1 MSGVPGK
8 PEHMTNP
15 HPPYCQFVPP
25 WLLERLAQPGDR
37 TTMTAD
43 PVVQAVEETLR
54 TDIEIR
60 AARAKAPLTTHKATK
75 AAWAVYTAGSKQT
88 LPGKLLR
95 TAGDPENADPAV
107 NEAATGGQAAL
118 DLFSQVYGRNSFDD
132 AGAEVIMSVH
142 YGVRYDNAFWNG
154 TQLVFG
160 DGDGQIFD
168 RFTKPVDVLGHELSH
183 AVTER
188 TAGLVYSGEPG
199 ALNESMSDVFGIC
212 AKQRLLGQTAQQADW
227 LIGEGIFLPGVQAR
241 ALRDMAHP
249 GTAYDDPKLGKDP
262 QVGSYK
268 DFIHTTNDNG
278 GVHINSGIP
287 NRAFQLAATSI
298 GGSSAEGAGRIWY
311 AALTGTDVG
320 PNTDFAGF
328 AAATVAAA
336 GPHADAVRQAWTT
349 VGVTPAAGSTS
360 SGGTSAAP
368 ATVSVR
374 RTGGFAGL
382 TRTGELDLEGD
393 DPRVDDVRRL
403 VQRTDFASL
412 NAQPTAPDA
421 FSYTFSLPEHGEVT
435 VAEPDLTHDLR
446 RLVELLLDTE

>member
-1 MSGVPGK
+1 
-8 PEHMTNP
+8 MTKA
-15 HPPYCQFVPP
+15 HPPHCQFVPP
-25 WLLERLAQPGDR
+25 YLLERLAAPGDR
-37 TTMTAD
+37 ATVTAD
-43 PVVQAVEETLR
+43 PLVQAVVATLR
-54 TDIEIR
+54 TDAEIR
-60 AARAKAPLTTHKATK
+60 SARAAKAPHATK
-75 AAWAVYTAGSKQT
+75 KAAKPAWAVYTAASKQT
-88 LPGKLLR
+88 LPGTLMR

-118 DLFSQVYGRNSFDD
+118 DLFSQVYGRSSFDD
-132 AGAEVIMSVH
+132 HGAEVVMSVH

-160 DGDGQIFD
+160 DGDGTVFD
-168 RFTKPVDVLGHELSH
+168 RFTKPIDVLGHELSH

-212 AKQRLLGQTAQQADW
+212 AKQRRLGQTAQQADW

-262 QVGSYK
+262 QVGSYQ
-268 DFIHTTNDNG
+268 DFVHTTQDNG

-311 AALTGTDVG
+311 SALTGTNVG

-336 GPHADAVRQAWTT
+336 GPHADDVRKAWTT
-349 VGVTPAAGSTS
+349 VGVTPTAGSTS
-360 SGGTSAAP
+360 RVDTTP
-368 ATVSVR
+368 PPTTVTVTRS
-374 RTGGFAGL
+374 GGFAGL

-393 DPRVDDVRRL
+393 DPRVADVRRL
-403 VQRTDFASL
+403 VQRTDFTSL
-412 NAQPTAPDA
+412 STRPAAPDA
-421 FSYTFSLPEHGEVT
+421 FSYTFSLPDRDEVT
-435 VAEPDLTHDLR
+435 VAEHELTHDLR
-446 RLVELLLDTE
+446 RLVELLLDKE

>member
-1 MSGVPGK
+1 M
-8 PEHMTNP
+8 
-15 HPPYCQFVPP
+15 
-25 WLLERLAQPGDR
+25 
-37 TTMTAD
+37 
-43 PVVQAVEETLR
+43 
-54 TDIEIR
+54 R
-60 AARAKAPLTTHKATK
+60 AAREARTPHATK
-75 AAWAVYTAGSKQT
+75 KADKPAWAVYTAASKQT
-88 LPGKLLR
+88 LPGKLMR
-95 TAGDPENADPAV
+95 TAGDPDNADPAV

-132 AGAEVIMSVH
+132 AGAEVVMSVH

-160 DGDGQIFD
+160 DGDGTIFD
-168 RFTKPVDVLGHELSH
+168 RFTKPIDVLGHELSH

-262 QVGSYK
+262 QVGSFS
-268 DFIHTTNDNG
+268 DFVHTTQDNG

-311 AALTGTDVG
+311 SALTGTDVG

-336 GPHADAVRQAWTT
+336 GPHADAVRKAWTT
-349 VGVTPAAGSTS
+349 VGVTPTAGSASKVDT
-360 SGGTSAAP
+360 TP
-368 ATVSVR
+368 PPTTVAVTRS
-374 RTGGFAGL
+374 GGFAGI
-382 TRTGELDLEGD
+382 TRTGALDLEGD
-393 DPRVDDVRRL
+393 DPRVADVRRL
-403 VQRTDFASL
+403 VQRTDFTSL
-412 NAQPTAPDA
+412 STRPTAPDA
-421 FSYTFSLPEHGEVT
+421 FSYTFSLPDHDEVT
-435 VAEPDLTHDLR
+435 VAEHELTHDLR
-446 RLVELLLDTE
+446 RLVELLLDKE

>member
-1 MSGVPGK
+1 
-8 PEHMTNP
+8 MTNP

-25 WLLERLAQPGDR
+25 WLLERLAEPGDR
-37 TTMTAD
+37 ATMTAD
-43 PVVQAVEETLR
+43 PVAQAVAETLR
-54 TDIEIR
+54 TDAEIR
-60 AARAKAPLTTHKATK
+60 AARAKAPVATRRTTK
-75 AAWAVYTAGSKQT
+75 AAWAVYTAASTQT
-88 LPGKLLR
+88 LPGKLMR
-95 TAGDPENADPAV
+95 TAGDPDSTDPAV

-118 DLFSQVYGRNSFDD
+118 DLFSQVYGRDSFDD

-160 DGDGQIFD
+160 DGDGQVFD
-168 RFTKPVDVLGHELSH
+168 RFTKPIDVLGHELSH

-188 TAGLVYSGEPG
+188 TAGLVYSGESG

-249 GTAYDDPKLGKDP
+249 GTAYNDPRLGKDP

-268 DFIHTTNDNG
+268 DFVHTTNDNG

-287 NRAFQLAATSI
+287 NRAFQLAATGI

-311 AALTGTDVG
+311 TALTGTDVG

-349 VGVTPAAGSTS
+349 VGVTPAAGST
-360 SGGTSAAP
+360 GTGVAGAAP
-368 ATVSVR
+368 RTVSVR

-382 TRTGELDLEGD
+382 TRTGELDLAGD

-412 NAQPTAPDA
+412 RAQPTAPDA
-421 FSYTFSLPEHGEVT
+421 FSYTFSLPDQDEVT
-435 VAEPDLTHDLR
+435 VAEPSLTHDLR

>member
-1 MSGVPGK
+1 MVAGK
-8 PEHMTNP
+8 PERMTNP
-15 HPPYCQFVPP
+15 HPPDCQFVPP
-25 WLLERLAQPGDR
+25 WLLERLAEPTDR
-37 TTMTAD
+37 ATLTAD
-43 PVVQAVEETLR
+43 LVGRAVAETLR
-54 TDIEIR
+54 TDAEIR
-60 AARAKAPLTTHKATK
+60 AARAAKAPSAPSRATK
-75 AAWAVYTAGSKQT
+75 AAWAVFTASSTQN

-95 TAGDPENADPAV
+95 TAGDPANADPAV

-118 DLFSQVYGRNSFDD
+118 DMYSQVYGRRSYDD

-160 DGDGQIFD
+160 DGDGQVFD
-168 RFTKPVDVLGHELSH
+168 RFTKPIDVLGHELTH

-212 AKQRLLGQTAQQADW
+212 SKQRLLGQTAQQADW

-249 GTAYDDPKLGKDP
+249 GTAYDDPRLGKDP
-262 QVGSYK
+262 QVGSYA
-268 DFIHTTNDNG
+268 DFVHTTQDNG

-287 NRAFQLAATSI
+287 NRAFQLAATAI

-349 VGVTPAAGSTS
+349 VGVTPAAGGSRA
-360 SGGTSAAP
+360 GGPGAAP
-368 ATVSVR
+368 RTVAVTRS
-374 RTGGFAGL
+374 GGFAGI

-403 VQRTDFASL
+403 VQRADFTTLSTR
-412 NAQPTAPDA
+412 PSTPDA
-421 FSYTFSLPEHGEVT
+421 FSYTFSLPERDEVT
-435 VAEPDLTHDLR
+435 VAEHDLTHDLR
-446 RLVELLLDTE
+446 RLVELLLDKE

>member
-1 MSGVPGK
+1 
-8 PEHMTNP
+8 
-15 HPPYCQFVPP
+15 
-25 WLLERLAQPGDR
+25 
-37 TTMTAD
+37 
-43 PVVQAVEETLR
+43 
-54 TDIEIR
+54 
-60 AARAKAPLTTHKATK
+60 
-75 AAWAVYTAGSKQT
+75 
-88 LPGKLLR
+88 
-95 TAGDPENADPAV
+95 
-107 NEAATGGQAAL
+107 
-118 DLFSQVYGRNSFDD
+118 
-132 AGAEVIMSVH
+132 MSVH

>member
-1 MSGVPGK
+1 MLAGR
-8 PEHMTNP
+8 PERMTNP

-25 WLLERLAQPGDR
+25 WLLERLAEPGDR
-37 TTMTAD
+37 ATMAAD
-43 PVVQAVEETLR
+43 PVAQAVEQTLV
-54 TDIEIR
+54 TDAKIR
-60 AARAKAPLTTHKATK
+60 AARETKAPAATKKATK
-75 AAWAVYTAGSKQT
+75 AVWAVYTAASTQT
-88 LPGKLLR
+88 LPGTLLR

-118 DLFSQVYGRNSFDD
+118 DLFSQVYGRKSYDD

-188 TAGLVYSGEPG
+188 TAGLVYSGESG

-212 AKQRLLGQTAQQADW
+212 SKQRLLGQTAQQADW
-227 LIGEGIFLPGVQAR
+227 LIGAGIFLPGVQAR

-249 GTAYDDPKLGKDP
+249 GTAYNDPKLGKDP

-268 DFIHTTNDNG
+268 DFVHTTSDNG

-287 NRAFQLAATSI
+287 NRAFQLAATEI

-336 GPHADAVRQAWTT
+336 GPHADAVRKAWTT
-349 VGVTPAAGSTS
+349 VGVTPKAGSAGK
-360 SGGTSAAP
+360 GGPTAAP
-368 ATVSVR
+368 TTVAVTRS
-374 RTGGFAGL
+374 GGFAGI

-403 VQRTDFASL
+403 VQRTDFTALS
-412 NAQPTAPDA
+412 AQPTAPDA
-421 FSYTFSLPEHGEVT
+421 FSYTFSLPDHDEVT
-435 VAEPDLTHDLR
+435 VAEHQLTHDLR
-446 RLVELLLDTE
+446 KLVDLLLDKE